1 MTPSAVLTD
10 AFQRIADG
18 VGRVVDDLT
27 DDELAWRPGRDA
39 NPIGWLVW
47 HLLRVQDDHVA
58 EVADVEQVWTGQ
70 GFADRF
76 ALPYGVA
83 DTGYGHSS
91 EHVGRLRVSADVLA
105 AYAAAV
111 HQQTVDYLAGLTE
124 ADLDRVVDD
133 RWDPP
138 VTLGVRL
145 VSVLDDDAQHV
156 GQAAY
161 VRGLLTTR

>member
-1 MTPSAVLTD
+1 MTPAELLSD
-10 AFQRIADG
+10 AFQRVADDAAD
-18 VGRVVDDLT
+18 VVDGLSDDDLV
-27 DDELAWRPGRDA
+27 WRPAPDA

-47 HLLRVQDDHVA
+47 HLFRVQDDHVA
-58 EVADVEQVWTGQ
+58 EVAEVEQVWTGQ

-91 EHVGRLRVSADVLA
+91 EHVGKLRVSADQLT
-105 AYAAAV
+105 AYGAAV
-111 HQQTVDYLAGLTE
+111 HQQTLDFLAGVGE
-124 ADLDRVVDD
+124 KDLERIVDE

-138 VTLGVRL
+138 VSLGVRL
-145 VSVLDDDAQHV
+145 VSVVNDDTQHL

-161 VRGLLTTR
+161 VRGLLATR